1 MPAHPSP
8 SKRSRYGGAVVAYAF
23 VGSLQD
29 AAALGSSTTIA
40 LSSMVIGTGEILR
53 IGVTWASWGGSTVS
67 SISDGTNTYAR
78 VSGPVFDTAG
88 PTAYEVWEAK
98 NVTGGT
104 YTLTVTFDGSRS
116 YRGVGVARYSGLDTT
131 ATAQA
136 VSNAANNVAT
146 STDAVTSTTLTPS
159 SQPGML
165 WGIVFEAY
173 NRTMT
178 AGTGFTGRGKF
189 SNMNST
195 LALGASVEDISITS
209 TSAVAATFTIGG
221 ALPNRTVTFGV
232 YTLEDTGGGATG
244 QPISKRFGGVPGMG
258 RGQSFGS
265 STWKRSVGGIFL
277 PERKFA

>member
-29 AAALGSSTTIA
+29 AAATGSATTIA

-53 IGVTWASWGGSTVS
+53 IPVAWSSSGGSSVS
-67 SISDGTNTYAR
+67 SISDGTNTYSR
-78 VSGPVFDTAG
+78 VTGPFYNATD
-88 PTAYEVWEAK
+88 PYAYEVWEAK

-104 YTLTVTFDGSRS
+104 YTLTVTFSGSYS
-116 YRGVGVARYSGLDTT
+116 YRFLGVARYSGLDVT
-131 ATAQA
+131 ASAQSVRQYQA
-136 VSNAANNVAT
+136 NAAT

-165 WGIVFEAY
+165 WGFCLDTT
-173 NRTMT
+173 NRTLT
-178 AGTGFTGRGKF
+178 AGTGFTSRGNF
-189 SNMNST
+189 TNLTST
-195 LALGASVEDISITS
+195 LGLKGQVEDMSISS
-209 TSAVAATFTIGG
+209 TDPVAATFTINNST
-221 ALPNRTVTFGV
+221 NRCQTFGI

-244 QPISKRFGGVPGMG
+244 QPIAKRFGGVPGMG

-265 STWKRSVGGIFL
+265 STWKRSIGGIFL